1 MLSEGASRMR
11 ICQTI
16 SEEAGVTWRQ
26 VDHYITAAREQLVL
40 TFKEKRENY
49 VAAEL
54 AKLDHL
60 FDRAVQTNQLS
71 AAAGAA
77 ALKLRVIGADSPK
90 N

>member
-1 MLSEGASRMR
+1 MR
-11 ICQTI
+11 IVQTVTA
-16 SEEAGVTWRQ
+16 ETGVSIRQ
-26 VDHYITAAREQLVL
+26 VDNYIRDAREQLVEA
-40 TFKEKRENY
+40 FREKRENY

-60 FDRAVQTNQLS
+60 FDRAIQTNQLS
-71 AAAGAA
+71 AAAGAS

>member
-1 MLSEGASRMR
+1 MR
-11 ICQTI
+11 IVQTVTA
-16 SEEAGVTWRQ
+16 ETGVTVRQ
-26 VDHYITAAREQLVL
+26 VDDYIRAARERLVE
-40 TFKEKRENY
+40 TYRERRENF

-60 FDRAVQTNQLS
+60 FDKATQCGQLS
-71 AAAGAA
+71 AAVGAS

>member
-1 MLSEGASRMR
+1 MR
-11 ICQTI
+11 IVQTVTA
-16 SEEAGVTWRQ
+16 ETGVTTRQ
-26 VDHYITAAREQLVL
+26 VDNYIRDARERLVEA
-40 TFKEKRENY
+40 FREKRENY

-60 FDRAVQTNQLS
+60 FDRAIQTNQLS
-71 AAAGAA
+71 AAAGAS